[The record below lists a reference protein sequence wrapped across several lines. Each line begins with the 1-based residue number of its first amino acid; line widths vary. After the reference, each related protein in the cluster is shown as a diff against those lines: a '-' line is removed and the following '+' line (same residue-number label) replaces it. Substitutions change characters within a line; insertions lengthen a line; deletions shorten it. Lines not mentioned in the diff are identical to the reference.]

1 LNDFVLSINVCMF
14 GFEVK
19 ILILISIDNN
29 NAIFLIYFFLFFYDC
44 VEPLV
49 IPITCRTRASSLS
62 SQDKT
67 KSRRHTRDNPSEPGS
82 WFSDG
87 RKALEQR
94 AGEFLQNMG
103 RELEEIS
110 KEYTVLLEG
119 FLSQLPVQQHV
130 DLKFL
135 FFRLD
140 FTEFYSR
147 FRPGT

>member
-1 LNDFVLSINVCMF
+1 MFV
-14 GFEVK
+14 FEVK

-29 NAIFLIYFFLFFYDC
+29 NAIFLIYFFLFFYDR
-44 VEPLV
+44 VEPLM
-49 IPITCRTRASSLS
+49 IPITRRTRASSLS

-67 KSRRHTRDNPSEPGS
+67 KSQRQTRDHPSEPGS

-140 FTEFYSR
+140 FTEFYR
-147 FRPGT
+147 RLHPGT